1 MSGGGP
7 PQARDVLEDQYE
19 VGEGTCRGLEK
30 PAFAC
35 LVLESVAQEA
45 MLCELGASNED
56 GIVCVFNIREGGAGG
71 ESPWS
76 EMIKE
81 RKSGMDVA
89 HKHR

>member
-1 MSGGGP
+1 M
-7 PQARDVLEDQYE
+7 
-19 VGEGTCRGLEK
+19 
-30 PAFAC
+30 
-35 LVLESVAQEA
+35 LESVQEA
-45 MLCELGASNED
+45 MQRELGASNED